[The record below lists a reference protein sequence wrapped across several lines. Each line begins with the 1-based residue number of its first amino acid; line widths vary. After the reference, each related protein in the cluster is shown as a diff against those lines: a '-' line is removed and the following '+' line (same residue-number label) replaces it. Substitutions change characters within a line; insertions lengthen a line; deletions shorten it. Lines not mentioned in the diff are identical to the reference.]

1 MKALYGPQAPEKT
14 IRLSINRDLLNRAHA
29 LNINLSSTLEAALKQ
44 ALAGQPAKQWIVKNR
59 PAIKAYNDFVEEN
72 GCFSDDYRNFR

>member
-1 MKALYGPQAPEKT
+1 MKALYGPQAPEK
-14 IRLSINRDLLNRAHA
+14 IISLSVNSTLLNRAQVF
-29 LNINLSSTLEAALKQ
+29 NIDFPSTLEAALKQ
-44 ALAGQPAKQWIVKNR
+44 ALAEQPAKQWIVKNR